1 MVALG
6 AEKDGL
12 ITLDKNNWWELSGGW
27 LSAAFVTLYLPN
39 IQICDIDR
47 A

>member
-12 ITLDKNNWWELSGGW
+12 ITHDRDIWWEISGGW
-27 LSAAFVTLYLPN
+27 LSNAFVTLNLPT
-39 IQICDIDR
+39 ISS
-47 A
+47 

>member
-12 ITLDKNNWWELSGGW
+12 ITHDNWWELSGGW
-27 LSAAFVTLYLPN
+27 LSNAFVTLYLPN
-39 IQICDIDR
+39 IPW
-47 A
+47 

>member
-12 ITLDKNNWWELSGGW
+12 ITHDKDNWWEISGGW
-27 LSAAFVTLYLPN
+27 LLNAFVTLNLPT
-39 IQICDIDR
+39 IPS
-47 A
+47 

>member
-12 ITLDKNNWWELSGGW
+12 ITHDKDIWWKKMVVGCRML
-27 LSAAFVTLYLPN
+27 L
-39 IQICDIDR
+39 
-47 A
+47 

>member
-12 ITLDKNNWWELSGGW
+12 ITQDKANWWELSGGW
-27 LSAAFVTLYLPN
+27 LLNAFVTLYLPN
-39 IQICDIDR
+39 IPW
-47 A
+47 

>member
-12 ITLDKNNWWELSGGW
+12 ITHDKNNWWGLSGGW
-27 LSAAFVTLYLPN
+27 LSNAFVTLYLPN
-39 IQICDIDR
+39 ITW
-47 A
+47 

>member
-12 ITLDKNNWWELSGGW
+12 ITHDKDIWRELSGGW
-27 LSAAFVTLYLPN
+27 LSNAFVTVYLPN
-39 IQICDIDR
+39 IPW
-47 A
+47 

>member
-12 ITLDKNNWWELSGGW
+12 ITHEKNNWWELSGGW
-27 LSAAFVTLYLPN
+27 LSNDL
-39 IQICDIDR
+39 
-47 A
+47 

>member
-12 ITLDKNNWWELSGGW
+12 ITHDKDNWWALSGGW
-27 LSAAFVTLYLPN
+27 LLSNAFVTLYLPN
-39 IQICDIDR
+39 IPC
-47 A
+47 

>member
-12 ITLDKNNWWELSGGW
+12 ITHDKDNWWEISGGW
-27 LSAAFVTLYLPN
+27 LSNAFVTLYLPN
-39 IQICDIDR
+39 IPW
-47 A
+47 